1 LLSTLFWRR
10 YLWWLYRTVLY
21 FYVLE
26 GYTTPFWE
34 IRKDG
39 WRAARR
45 GFGFGF
51 GFGFNFVLDWL
62 DLACMEEM
70 EG

>member
-1 LLSTLFWRR
+1 M
-10 YLWWLYRTVLY
+10 VLY

-45 GFGFGF
+45 GFGI
-51 GFGFNFVLDWL
+51 GFNFVLDWR